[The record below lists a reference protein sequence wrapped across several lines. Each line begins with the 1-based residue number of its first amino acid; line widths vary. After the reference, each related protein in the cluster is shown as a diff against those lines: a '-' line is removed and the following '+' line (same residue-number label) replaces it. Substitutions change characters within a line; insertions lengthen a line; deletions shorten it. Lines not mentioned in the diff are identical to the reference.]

1 MVTDEERREVAAML
15 LKVMLEVRP
24 GDEYSA
30 IRRCIYTP
38 EADRHCFGHA
48 NRTHW
53 AFGRLAELIEP
64 DPERT
69 CVVEHWG
76 GGVFYLS
83 CGVRS
88 HRARQTRLLPDMR
101 SKGDERL
108 TGRNVLLWLSVG
120 VCRKT
125 AKRVF
130 RGGWLSKAIF
140 ADQAAKPCRCE
151 QVAR

>member
-83 CGVRS
+83 CGHDSTEHVKPDYCPTCG
-88 HRARQTRLLPDMR
+88 ARVMND
-101 SKGDERL
+101 
-108 TGRNVLLWLSVG
+108 
-120 VCRKT
+120 
-125 AKRVF
+125 
-130 RGGWLSKAIF
+130 
-140 ADQAAKPCRCE
+140 
-151 QVAR
+151 